1 MEKYKYSTLLNFF
14 MEIEEVIMKRRSIR
28 RYISRSIDH
37 EKIAKIIEVARFAPS
52 AGNIQNW
59 KVILISDDKKKKEL
73 AKAALDQ
80 HWMLE
85 APLYMVICN
94 EYKKVS
100 ALYGKL
106 GKMFS
111 IQDCAVF
118 ATNAML
124 MATSLGLS
132 TCWVGAFDNEAVKRV
147 LGIPDGVDPE
157 IILTIGYAGEE
168 KLDEHKRKEA
178 SFITFFN
185 SWGKRTGE
193 LFKKKPLKLLLK
205 EKVNTILGKV

>member
-1 MEKYKYSTLLNFF
+1 MEKYKYFALLKFF
-14 MEIEEVIMKRRSIR
+14 MEVEEAIMKRRSIR
-28 RYISRSIDH
+28 RYISRPVEP
-37 EKIAKIIEVARFAPS
+37 EKIAKIIDVARFAPS

-59 KVILISDDKKKKEL
+59 KVILVSDDKKKKEL

-118 ATNAML
+118 ATNVML
-124 MATSLGLS
+124 MATSMGLS
-132 TCWVGAFDNEAVKRV
+132 TCWVGAFDNEAVKRI
-147 LGIPDGVDPE
+147 LGIPEDVDPE

-185 SWGKRTGE
+185 SWGKKTGE
-193 LFKKKPLKLLLK
+193 LFKKKPLKSLFK
-205 EKVNTILGKV
+205 EKVDKLLGKS